1 MRIGP
6 DRADLVGGGPGA
18 NQDGET
24 HVQIG
29 FGNDLQGR
37 TESE

>member
-1 MRIGP
+1 MRVRA
-6 DRADLVGGGPGA
+6 DRADLIGGGPGP

-29 FGNDLQGR
+29 FGDDLQRR